1 MTANIQPTTTEQK
14 VMDILATWSETEKN
28 IAYHQLWLPHV
39 IEDISSYMEEYLET
53 DQYLTNDEIVH
64 AARRYV
70 YDGRYDCNLSYWQ
83 NLENLMDE
91 ALRNRKA

>member
-1 MTANIQPTTTEQK
+1 MTANVQPTTTEQK
-14 VMDILATWSETEKN
+14 GTDILATWSETEKKHR
-28 IAYHQLWLPHV
+28 IPSVMTSHV
-39 IEDISSYMEEYLET
+39 IEDISSYMEEYLKM

-70 YDGRYDCNLSYWQ
+70 YDGRYDCNLSDWQ
-83 NLENLMDE
+83 NLKNLMDE